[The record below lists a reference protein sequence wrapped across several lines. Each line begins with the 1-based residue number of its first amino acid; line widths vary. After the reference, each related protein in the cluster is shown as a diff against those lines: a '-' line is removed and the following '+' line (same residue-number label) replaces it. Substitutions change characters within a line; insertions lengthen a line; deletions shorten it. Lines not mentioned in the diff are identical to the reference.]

1 MSQKKIN
8 YVSSFYLFNLILIL
22 LFFQNSHSFSQ
33 NLKSVKV
40 IDGDTIILNN
50 NKIRLHGIDAPEK
63 NQICKNIKNT
73 PYKCGISSK
82 KALIKILG
90 SNLVHCKKKGRD
102 RYSRI
107 IGVCFVNDTD
117 VNQKMVKLGW
127 ALAYRKYS
135 KDYVIDEKN
144 AKENKLG
151 LWSGSFIK
159 PWKWRKNKR

>member
-1 MSQKKIN
+1 MYI
-8 YVSSFYLFNLILIL
+8 V
-22 LFFQNSHSFSQ
+22 
-33 NLKSVKV
+33 
-40 IDGDTIILNN
+40 
-50 NKIRLHGIDAPEK
+50 
-63 NQICKNIKNT
+63 
-73 PYKCGISSK
+73 
-82 KALIKILG
+82 
-90 SNLVHCKKKGRD
+90 KKKGID

-107 IGVCFVNDTD
+107 IGVCFVNDTN